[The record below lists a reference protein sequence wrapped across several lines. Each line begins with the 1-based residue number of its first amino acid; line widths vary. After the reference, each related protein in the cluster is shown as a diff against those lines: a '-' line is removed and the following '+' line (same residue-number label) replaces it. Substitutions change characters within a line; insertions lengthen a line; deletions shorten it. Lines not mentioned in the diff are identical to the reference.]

1 MTVTVQKQE
10 RPPLW
15 RNTTFLKWTAQIAFL
30 LALIALAVI
39 VVPQVQKNLSDRD
52 LTFGWGFLQANLGFL
67 IGEGIDT
74 DPSTGART
82 ILVGIVNTLRVT
94 VSGIIA
100 ATIIGT
106 IIGIARLSNNW
117 IVNRLSTFYI
127 ESIRNVPLLLQ
138 MYFWFAVVQTFRI
151 LDPFDADTL
160 TAGTYWFT
168 PTRKGIGLPWIQPW
182 GGFYQWMIWIIIGAV
197 VGRFLY
203 KNRAAHKE
211 ETGQESYP
219 LSFFTASVVVFG
231 IIGWFAHPVWGWL
244 GDVFDAIGGVVTDIP
259 TFALQLVLALAALA
273 AGAWWIR
280 GFLDERRTPS
290 GLAKLTDDDWFRM
303 IFAGVLAVVFAWFFF
318 SFATVSSKAIE
329 ISGSFFTD
337 WLAPKFDSA
346 SNVADIPI
354 SDIEAQVAA
363 GASLENIAR
372 DAGVAVHKLV
382 DGLTAGVADTLDRAL
397 ASGELTASQLGD
409 ELELVRSRA
418 DNPLRW
424 SRPEV
429 VVRGSNFLDLSR
441 NGGIRIT
448 PSFFAVWIAVTL
460 YTASFIA
467 EVVRAGI
474 LAVSKG
480 QTEAAGALGLSR
492 AQALRFVILPQAFR
506 IIFPPLGNQ
515 YLNLFKN
522 TSLGI
527 AVAYPEIVSVGQTT
541 SNQTGQTLPVIAV
554 WMGFF
559 LFGSLVL
566 SSVVNFY
573 NRRLKLVER

>member
-1 MTVTVQKQE
+1 VTVQPQE

-30 LALIALAVI
+30 LALIGLAVI

-94 VSGIIA
+94 VSGVIA
-100 ATIIGT
+100 ATILGT
-106 IIGIARLSNNW
+106 IIGIARLSHNW

-138 MYFWFAVVQTFRI
+138 MYFWFAVAQTFKI

-160 TAGTYWFT
+160 TAGTYWFA

-182 GGFYQWMIWIIIGAV
+182 GGFYQWMVWVLIGAG
-197 VGRFLY
+197 VGIFLY
-203 KNRAAHKE
+203 KKRAAMKE
-211 ETGQESYP
+211 ATGAESYP
-219 LSFFTASVVVFG
+219 LSFFSGSVMLFAV
-231 IIGWFAHPVWGWL
+231 IGWFAHPIWGWL
-244 GDVFDAIGGVVTDIP
+244 GDVFDAIGGVVADIP
-259 TFALQLVLALAALA
+259 TLALQLVLAGLSLA
-273 AGAWWIR
+273 AGAWWIKR
-280 GFLDERRTPS
+280 FLDERRTPS

-303 IFAGVLAVVFAWFFF
+303 AFAGVLAVAFAWFFF
-318 SFATVSSKAIE
+318 SFTAFSSKAVE
-329 ISGSFFTD
+329 VSGSFFSD

-346 SNVADIPI
+346 SNVIDLPI

-363 GASLENIAR
+363 GASLERIAR
-372 DAGVAVHKLV
+372 DAGVPVHKLV
-382 DGLTAGVADTLDRAL
+382 DGLTPGVADTLDRAME
-397 ASGELTASQLGD
+397 AGEITPAQLGD

-418 DNPLRW
+418 DYPLRW

-441 NGGIRIT
+441 NGGIKIT

-492 AQALRFVILPQAFR
+492 AQSLRFIILPQAFR

-566 SSVVNFY
+566 SSIVNFY
-573 NRRLKLVER
+573 NRRMKLVER